1 MKKILLSLA
10 VLATGAAAQ
19 AQEQTFGFNQGD
31 ILLEGS
37 IQSSSVKDVVTVGGV
52 EATSKEMNT
61 MFNPKVGYF
70 INDKFVLG
78 VELGVGSTKVTEQ
91 FGNSEVEEKGNA
103 VYAGVFGRYYFLDL
117 GKRFK
122 TYTELGLGMENSKFT
137 DEAGIVSKYSGFNAG
152 LGLGI
157 NYFVTPKIAINF
169 GLSDVLSFSTS
180 KDKQTDATTS
190 LFDANINVF
199 NNFFSTAT
207 FGLTF
212 KL

>member
-1 MKKILLSLA
+1 MKKVLLSLA
-10 VLATGAAAQ
+10 VLATGVAAQ

-37 IQSSSVKDVVTVGGV
+37 IQSSSVKDAVTINNV
-52 EATSKEMNT
+52 EATSKET
-61 MFNPKVGYF
+61 TTLFNPKAGYF

-78 VELGVGSTKVTEQ
+78 VELGVGSTKLTEQ
-91 FGNSEVEEKGNA
+91 LGNAQTEEKGNA
-103 VYAGVFGRYYFLDL
+103 FYAGVFGRYYFLDL
-117 GKRFK
+117 GQRFK
-122 TYTELGLGMENSKFT
+122 TYTELGLGMDNSKYT
-137 DEAGIVSKYSGFNAG
+137 DELGTVTKYSGFSTG

-190 LFDANINVF
+190 QFDANINVF

>member
-19 AQEQTFGFNQGD
+19 AQEGTFGFNQGD

-37 IQSSSVKDVVTVGGV
+37 IQSSSVKDEVTVNNI
-52 EATSKEMNT
+52 EASSKET
-61 MFNPKVGYF
+61 TTLFNPKAGYF

-78 VELGVGSTKVTEQ
+78 VELGVGATKLTEQ
-91 FGNSEVEEKGNA
+91 LGNVQTVEKGNA
-103 VYAGVFGRYYFLDL
+103 FYAGVFGRYYFLDL
-117 GKRFK
+117 GQRFK
-122 TYTELGLGMENSKFT
+122 TYTEVGLGMENSKYT
-137 DEAGIVSKYSGFNAG
+137 DDLGVVTKYSGFNAG
-152 LGLGI
+152 LGLGV

-169 GLSDVLSFSTS
+169 GLSDVLSFSSS
-180 KDKQTDATTS
+180 KDKQTDGTTNE
-190 LFDANINVF
+190 FNANINVF